1 MFYVYAIF
9 NITFDKI
16 YVGQTEDISACIEAH
31 RNKTFNNSYTAR
43 FDGEWK
49 LIYQETV
56 ATRHE
61 ALIRER
67 QLKTFRGRQFIKS
80 ICELRR
86 RSFTKIQRIWKFS
99 ITPTR

>member
-1 MFYVYAIF
+1 MAELITKMFYVYAIY
-9 NITFDKI
+9 NLKHVKI
-16 YVGQTEDISACIEAH
+16 YIGQTENISTRIEAH

-49 LIYQETV
+49 LIYQEEV

-61 ALIRER
+61 ALIREK

-80 ICELRR
+80 FIPR
-86 RSFTKIQRIWKFS
+86 
-99 ITPTR
+99 